1 MESTMLTKAPE
12 QQLLAPRVQ
21 TTFGRSEIQL
31 DSMARRPSNAPTRAI
46 HRALASGVVSAAL
59 LVSVALGGTA
69 AAAAPVVTCGSTV
82 TTDVTL
88 TADLYCPSGDGIILG
103 SNVTL
108 DLGGHSLVGGG
119 SGVGVQTDFL
129 SQGGNTI
136 RNGTIENWETGIL
149 LREEPPDRAPYIVS
163 DVVLLN
169 SPVSHYVGITTL
181 HLTRVTAVDSM
192 IVGQFSS
199 DLAISQS
206 TLTRSDVRVFFATTA
221 TITDSTILQ
230 STVSAYQSQ
239 VLIDT
244 SRLNG
249 KGTSALGSVSEG
261 IISISN
267 SVVKNYA
274 EPISGSWGGAR
285 LTNNTF
291 TDMPNGVLG
300 DVSSNLGFD
309 GPSHIV
315 GNTFTRSGVALRGN
329 VPMIVEN
336 NTFTHNE
343 IGVEFTRIEPFAD
356 MPPFTAD
363 GSRAVGNVL
372 TKNAGTGIQTDL
384 PGLPVGGNTATKNG
398 GYGIDAPG
406 AVDLG
411 GNIAFGN
418 TLGQC
423 VGVVCA
429 GK

>member
-1 MESTMLTKAPE
+1 MESTMPFTEIPK
-12 QQLLAPRVQ
+12 QQLHAP
-21 TTFGRSEIQL
+21 
-31 DSMARRPSNAPTRAI
+31 RAI

-59 LVSVALGGTA
+59 LVSVALGGST

-88 TADLYCPSGDGIILG
+88 TADLHCPSGDGIILG

-129 SQGGNTI
+129 SEGGNTI
-136 RNGTIENWETGIL
+136 RNGTIENWGTGIL
-149 LREEPPDRAPYIVS
+149 LQAQNPDGVPYTVS

-169 SPVSHYVGITTL
+169 SPVSQVGVNTSL
-181 HLTRVTAVDSM
+181 QLTGVTAVDSR
-192 IVGQFSS
+192 IDGQLGG

-206 TLTRSDVRVFFATTA
+206 RLTRSAVNVFIASA
-221 TITDSTILQ
+221 MITDSTLVQ
-230 STVSAYQSQ
+230 STVSSSAQGQ
-239 VLIDT
+239 IIIDSST
-244 SRLNG
+244 LDG
-249 KGTSALGSVSEG
+249 KGTSSLGSVSETS
-261 IISISN
+261 ITISN
-267 SVVKNYA
+267 SVVKNFA
-274 EPISGSWGGAR
+274 EPIGGFWGGVS
-285 LTNNTF
+285 LTDNKF

-300 DVSSNLGFD
+300 DISSNIGSD
-309 GPSHIV
+309 GTSDIS
-315 GNTFTRSGVALRGN
+315 GNTFTRSGVVLRGN

-336 NTFTHNE
+336 NTFKQNE
-343 IGVEFTRIEPFAD
+343 IGVVFTRSAPLPGD
-356 MPPFTAD
+356 PPFTAD

-384 PGLPVGGNTATKNG
+384 PGLVVGGNTATKNG
-398 GYGIDAPG
+398 GYGIYAPG